1 MGLSSVLS
9 TAISGLNINQAGLGI
24 VSRNIANA
32 DTPGYTRKILV
43 QENQLTGGT
52 GAGVRQADVVRDV
65 NRFVIGQLREARTQA
80 ASSSVTSEFLTRLD
94 QLYGK
99 PGSELALDTIVNR
112 LGSDLEQL
120 AADPQ
125 SDINRQTVL
134 AGADSLARKLNSLSH
149 GIQAM
154 RLDTERGISSVVT
167 DINTTLDGLAQV
179 NQTLRGRGASPEG
192 ASDLFDRRDQLLGS
206 LAEMIDIRV
215 ITDEDGGVRVF
226 TGTGDLLV
234 DHEAARLSFDERQDI
249 NAHTLYSDDAA
260 QRGVGTVIL
269 HGSGGNRTNLLLG
282 NADRG
287 GQLGAYVALRDD
299 TLVQAQGQLDELA
312 HALALSF
319 SDRETTGTAVS
330 SGGSDGVALDVDGL
344 LAGNAINVSYVEN
357 GTAKTV
363 SFVRVDDATTLPLS
377 NDVTADPD
385 DRVVGIDF
393 SNGFAAAVA
402 DMNVALGAGVSITS
416 PAAGRLRILDDGAA
430 GTTDIS
436 SASARITSTAISDDG
451 LQVALFR
458 DNGGQAY
465 SAALDGGAQKLG
477 FAERIALNSA
487 LAADPSGLV
496 IYSTSPLT
504 DAGDQKR
511 PIELAARLKERS
523 FTFSA
528 QSGIGS
534 SSRPLSGSVDQFAR
548 RVVVFQTGKAEAAR
562 QENASKQVVAGS
574 LQERFESESGVDI
587 DEEMAL
593 LLELQNAYASNA
605 RIITAVKEMMDA
617 LLRM

>member
-9 TAISGLNINQAGLGI
+9 TAISGLNINQSGLGI

-32 DTPGYTRKILV
+32 DTPGYTRKVLV
-43 QENQLTGGT
+43 QENQLTGGV

-65 NRFVIGQLREARTQA
+65 NRFIIDQLREARTQA
-80 ASSSVTSEFLTRLD
+80 AGSSVTSEFLTRLD

-99 PGSELALDTIVNR
+99 PGSDAALDTIVNG
-112 LGSDLEQL
+112 LGNDLEQL

-134 AGADSLARKLNSLSH
+134 AGADTLARKLNSLSH

-154 RLDTERGISSVVT
+154 RLDAERGISTVVT
-167 DINTTLDGLAQV
+167 DINTTLESLAQV

-192 ASDLFDRRDQLLGS
+192 ASGLLDRRDQLLGS
-206 LAEMIDIRV
+206 LADLIDIRV
-215 ITDEDGGVRVF
+215 ITDEDGAVRVF

-234 DHEAARLSFDERQDI
+234 DHEAASLSFDERQNV
-249 NAHTLYSDDAA
+249 NAQTLYSDDDTL
-260 QRGVGTVIL
+260 RGVGTVTL
-269 HGSGGNRTNLLLG
+269 HSRGGNTTNLLLG
-282 NADRG
+282 NATRG
-287 GQLGAYVALRDD
+287 GQLGAYVELRDD

-319 SDRETTGTAVS
+319 SDKENTGTAVS
-330 SGGSDGVALDVDGL
+330 VGGSDGVDLDVDGL
-344 LAGNAINVSYVEN
+344 LAGNAITVSYVEN
-357 GTAKTV
+357 GTARTV
-363 SFVRVDDATTLPLS
+363 SFVKVDDAATLPLS

-393 SNGFAAAVA
+393 SGGFAAAVA
-402 DMNVALGAGVSITS
+402 DMNAALGAGVSITS

-430 GTTDIS
+430 GTTDIT

-451 LQVALFR
+451 PQVALFR
-458 DNGGQAY
+458 DTGGRAY
-465 SAALDGGAQKLG
+465 SAGLDGGAQKLG
-477 FAERIALNSA
+477 FAERITLNSA

-504 DAGDQKR
+504 DAGDQTR

-528 QSGIGS
+528 Q
-534 SSRPLSGSVDQFAR
+534 
-548 RVVVFQTGKAEAAR
+548 
-562 QENASKQVVAGS
+562 
-574 LQERFESESGVDI
+574 
-587 DEEMAL
+587 
-593 LLELQNAYASNA
+593 
-605 RIITAVKEMMDA
+605 
-617 LLRM
+617 